1 MISWKHDL
9 DNFLVYTISMKAM
22 EHAKRVTDLAMSN
35 PFASF
40 LDSVILHTVCRCHD
54 LLEDT
59 SITSSQ
65 LKEILSKFI
74 GEDRAIIA
82 VNAIEIL
89 THDKTIESYLDYIE
103 RIRYKH
109 SDPYAYLA
117 KLSDMKDHLLQK
129 KTLTDKKKEK
139 YDKAIPEL
147 L

>member
-1 MISWKHDL
+1 MINWKYDL
-9 DNFLVYTISMKAM
+9 DNFLSIYYSMKTM
-22 EHAKRVTDLAMSN
+22 EHVKRVTDLAMSN
-35 PFASF
+35 PFASL
-40 LDSVILHTVCRCHD
+40 LDNIILHTVCRCHD

-59 SITSSQ
+59 PITSSQ

-82 VNAIEIL
+82 MNAIEII

-103 RIRYKH
+103 RIRYEH